1 MDLQA
6 LFLSSSGRVSRK
18 TWWMGTLIV
27 IVASIVLY
35 FVLGLIGLG
44 MTSAFGPI
52 IAFLILVYP
61 AYNLGLKRRQDR
73 DNNGMD
79 FKILMGLSALTTLL
93 QAFGIGYT
101 PTDLG
106 NGMVVMMPGM
116 LMSTVQIIVGIFGIY
131 MLIQL
136 GFLRGT
142 PGPNSY
148 GADPLGYAVA

>member
-1 MDLQA
+1 MDLQT

-18 TWWMGTLIV
+18 TWWMGTLIL

-148 GADPLGYAVA
+148 GADPLGYAAA

>member
-18 TWWMGTLIV
+18 TWWMGTLIL

-61 AYNLGLKRRQDR
+61 AYNLGQKRRQDR

-142 PGPNSY
+142 PGSNSY
-148 GADPLGYAVA
+148 GADPLGYAAA